1 MEELLKYRKRI
12 ITNFVFLLILSVISV
27 FLILWASKFVFGQ
40 GAAITLLSV
49 FLIQVPLIL
58 GLGFNSI
65 RAINNFL
72 EIEEKRRAIKTDEI
86 EQLEKEVEVKAKE
99 ADDLSFN
106 INRLNDDLGKF
117 SDWES
122 FGNALLTGISKQ
134 IEIVVGMVYRY
145 DSDEKKYFPVANYAY
160 YSEVPPTEFREG
172 DGLSGQ
178 VVKDKKAM
186 FINELPEGYVKV
198 MSGLGSHKP
207 RFLAI
212 IPFIADEQVLGVI
225 ELATFKP
232 MERGLSHKSN
242 EIAEFIGKKAS
253 TIIM

>member
-27 FLILWASKFVFGQ
+27 FLVLWAAKFIFGQ
-40 GAAITLLSV
+40 GAAILLLSL

-58 GLGFNSI
+58 GLGFNSF
-65 RAINNFL
+65 RVINIFL
-72 EIEEKRRAIKTDEI
+72 EIEEKRRTIRTDEI
-86 EQLEKEVEVKAKE
+86 EELEKEVEVKAKE

-106 INRLNDDLGKF
+106 LNRLNDDLGKY

-122 FGNALLTGISKQ
+122 FGSALLIGLSKQ

-145 DSDEKKYFPVANYAY
+145 DFDEKKYFPVANYAY
-160 YSEVPPTEFREG
+160 YSDVPPSEFREG

-212 IPFIADEQVLGVI
+212 IPFIDDQQVVGVI

-232 MERGLSHKSN
+232 IERGLSHKSN
-242 EIAEFIGKKAS
+242 EIAEFIGKKAV
-253 TIIM
+253 TITL